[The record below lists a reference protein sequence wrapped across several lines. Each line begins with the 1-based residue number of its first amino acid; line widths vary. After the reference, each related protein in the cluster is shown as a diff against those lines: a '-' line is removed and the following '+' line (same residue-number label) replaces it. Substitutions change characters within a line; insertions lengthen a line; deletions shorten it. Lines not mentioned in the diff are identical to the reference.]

1 MIYQVNLTTTQQY
14 LPGLA
19 AVMPV
24 IQVRDH
30 LATDA
35 TYKLYNILTSLQMQN
50 NI

>member
-24 IQVRDH
+24 IQIRDH

-35 TYKLYNILTSLQMQN
+35 TCKLYKMI
-50 NI
+50 